1 MAALVRPQEANGRHD
16 QRELAKLGCMRA
28 SWARASQN
36 ALSTVVKLWSAKIM
50 AYLLATRRS
59 AQHVDVLEEARHMP
73 IHTGGGGAF
82 THLYRTCA
90 PPPVHVNATRT
101 H

>member
-1 MAALVRPQEANGRHD
+1 
-16 QRELAKLGCMRA
+16 MRA

-90 PPPVHVNATRT
+90 LGWSTLCTIAQGLSPDPAQHAAQVVRR
-101 H
+101 